1 MAENGCRWSDF
12 GGSRIDASP
21 GNEVNRPRTAG
32 FALMLRAV
40 EVSGPIG
47 ALPVGLTFSR
57 FREPAECEA
66 ALRQT
71 TMGPPRMRCCEQTHA

>member
-1 MAENGCRWSDF
+1 
-12 GGSRIDASP
+12 
-21 GNEVNRPRTAG
+21 
-32 FALMLRAV
+32 MLRAV